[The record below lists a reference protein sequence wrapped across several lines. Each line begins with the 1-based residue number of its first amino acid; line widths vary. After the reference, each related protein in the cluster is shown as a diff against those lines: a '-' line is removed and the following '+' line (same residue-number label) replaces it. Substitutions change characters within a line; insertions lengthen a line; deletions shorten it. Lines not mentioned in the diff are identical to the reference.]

1 MSHNSVLDLQA
12 GSVCQE
18 AFESKSIP
26 QKTESNLVILP
37 AITIWSITRVLKTLL
52 QSGKY

>member
-12 GSVCQE
+12 GSVWQE

-37 AITIWSITRVLKTLL
+37 AITIWSITRVLKT
-52 QSGKY
+52 